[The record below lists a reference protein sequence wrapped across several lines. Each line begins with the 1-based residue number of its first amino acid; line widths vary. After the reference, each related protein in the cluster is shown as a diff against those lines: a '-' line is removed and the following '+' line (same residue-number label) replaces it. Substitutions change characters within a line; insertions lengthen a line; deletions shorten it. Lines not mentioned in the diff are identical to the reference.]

1 MTTVYDLTIQ
11 QGKTLERLVRVE
23 TVPIVY
29 KAITAISK
37 AAPVRIT
44 SAAHGVVDGWRVA
57 LTGLAAGPIELNA
70 SKIPPRDRDF
80 HQSTL
85 VSSSI
90 IELNEVSSA
99 DLDAYVSGGFL
110 VYYTPVSLAGCS
122 ARMQIKNKVGGEE
135 LLLLTTGNGRLVLD
149 DAAKTVLMIVDA
161 TTMAAITWKKGVYD
175 LELVDGSN
183 VVTLILTGSVTVERE
198 VTTAP

>member
-1 MTTVYDLTIQ
+1 MTTTYDLIIQ

-23 TVPIVY
+23 TVPVVY

-37 AAPVRIT
+37 AAPCRIT
-44 SAAHGVVDGWRVA
+44 SPAHGAVDGWRVA
-57 LTGLAAGPIELNA
+57 VTGLASGPIELNA

-80 HQSTL
+80 KAATV

-90 IELNEVSSA
+90 VELNEVSSA

-110 VYYTPVSLAGCS
+110 VYYTPVSLSGCA
-122 ARMQIKNKVGGEE
+122 ARMQIKNKVGGEQ

-175 LELVDGSN
+175 LELVDGSD

>member
-1 MTTVYDLTIQ
+1 MTTTYDLIIQ

-23 TVPIVY
+23 TVPVVY

-37 AAPVRIT
+37 AAPCRIT
-44 SAAHGVVDGWRVA
+44 SAGHGVVDGWRVA
-57 LTGLAAGPIELNA
+57 ITGLAEGPIELNA

-80 HQSTL
+80 HQATL

-90 IELNEVSSA
+90 LELNEVSSA

-110 VYYTPVSLAGCS
+110 VYYTPVSLAGCA
-122 ARMQIKNKVGGEE
+122 ARMQIKNKVGGTE
-135 LLLLTTGNGRLVLD
+135 LLLLTTSNGRLVLD

-175 LELVDGSN
+175 LELIDGSN